1 MGIEP
6 TSEAWEASI
15 LPLYDAR
22 STPKLSKE
30 PISRKLAFR
39 HLLVAEAT
47 HQVVVHQTG
56 GLHERVD
63 NCRTDKPKA
72 ALLQIFAQGRR
83 QRRHGWQLLVL
94 FPFVLN
100 GRTAHELP
108 HVFVEAPNLLLHL
121 KERLSVR
128 HRCGNFQTVADNFR
142 IGEEFARFLDIKSCY
157 FFRIKPR
164 VNFLVAGSLLQNR
177 VPTQARLRAFQNQKF
192 KPLMIVVDRH
202 TRSEEHTSELQ

>member
-30 PISRKLAFR
+30 PISRKLALR

-108 HVFVEAPNLLLHL
+108 HIFVELSKLFLHFQ
-121 KERLSVR
+121 ERLGVR
-128 HRCGNFQTVADNFR
+128 HRGGNFQTVANN
-142 IGEEFARFLDIKSCY
+142 S
-157 FFRIKPR
+157 R
-164 VNFLVAGSLLQNR
+164 VAQ
-177 VPTQARLRAFQNQKF
+177 
-192 KPLMIVVDRH
+192 
-202 TRSEEHTSELQ
+202 